1 MKKIIGVIL
10 MIAGIG
16 NMIQALGGASTGN
29 SPDNVGG
36 KFLFSLLFLGIGIW
50 MFMSS
55 KKHKSEEFTASK
67 PDTLIKPDIQK
78 ASSKIQEQGNEIQ
91 QEQQQENNVG
101 FVFKENLIKRLMPK
115 YVAQFGKSL
124 DERHITLLAEKV
136 ATVSKSFSDTTIS
149 IMMVDN
155 AINRQSFS
163 ADVIKTNLLSISENY
178 SKNTMKNLA
187 AIGEIL
193 GKQIIEIP
201 HLTSTD
207 KNIPMDQIYR
217 QGYELI
223 ALGERYGI
231 EGKITSI
238 LAEN

>member
-36 KFLFSLLFLGIGIW
+36 KLLFSLIFLGIGIW

-55 KKHKSEEFTASK
+55 KKHKSEEFTASN
-67 PDTLIKPDIQK
+67 DTLIKPDIQK
-78 ASSKIQEQGNEIQ
+78 ASSKVQEQGKEIQ

-101 FVFKENLIKRLMPK
+101 FVFKENLIKRLIPK
-115 YVAQFGKSL
+115 YLAQFGKSL
-124 DERHITLLAEKV
+124 DERHIKLLAEKV
-136 ATVSKSFSDTTIS
+136 AIVSKSFSDTSIS
-149 IMMVDN
+149 IMMVNN
-155 AINRQSFS
+155 AIDKQSFS
-163 ADVIKTNLLSISENY
+163 ADVIKKNLLSISENY
-178 SKNTMKNLA
+178 SKNTMKSLA
-187 AIGEIL
+187 IIGEIL

-207 KNIPMDQIYR
+207 KNVPMDQIYS

-238 LAEN
+238 LAES